1 MIQYDTYILI
11 YKMRKI
17 IYLLIKYKIR
27 QLFYYKMRQV
37 ITKYVR
43 IFITKCDSFITKCNS
58 YYKMRQ
64 FYYKLRRLLQFATV
78 QIPRILKTNLSLEK
92 SVLRKA
98 SIYKLSDRLFT
109 TAFFYIYF
117 SIIFSKKYSK
127 KF

>member
-11 YKMRKI
+11 YKMRKM
-17 IYLLIKYKIR
+17 LLQNPTAILL
-27 QLFYYKMRQV
+27 QNATQV

-43 IFITKCDSFITKCNS
+43 VFITKCDSFITKCNS

-98 SIYKLSDRLFT
+98 SIYKLSDRLFRGH
-109 TAFFYIYF
+109 
-117 SIIFSKKYSK
+117 SIITSR
-127 KF
+127 

>member
-11 YKMRKI
+11 YKMRKM
-17 IYLLIKYKIR
+17 LLQNPTAILL
-27 QLFYYKMRQV
+27 QNATQV

-43 IFITKCDSFITKCNS
+43 VFITKCDSFITKCNS

-117 SIIFSKKYSK
+117 SIIFSKKISK

>member
-17 IYLLIKYKIR
+17 IYLFIKYKIR

-43 IFITKCDSFITKCNS
+43 IFITKCNS

-64 FYYKLRRLLQFATV
+64 FYCKLRRLLQFATV

-117 SIIFSKKYSK
+117 SIIFSKKNSK

>member
-1 MIQYDTYILI
+1 
-11 YKMRKI
+11 MRKM
-17 IYLLIKYKIR
+17 LLQNPTAILL
-27 QLFYYKMRQV
+27 QNATQV

-43 IFITKCDSFITKCNS
+43 VFITKCDSFITKCNS

-98 SIYKLSDRLFT
+98 SIYKLSDRLFRGH
-109 TAFFYIYF
+109 
-117 SIIFSKKYSK
+117 SIITSR
-127 KF
+127 